1 MEYNM
6 SFLTAA
12 LVFLLF
18 ILYHFTS
25 QRKIENKKNRLFRF
39 FLYVGIMDVVFDI
52 ISSILIM
59 EKIPGTVGLLRLI
72 LTIFYMLQAA
82 FPCILLLYIT
92 THRKKIH
99 EQGTAFY
106 LCILPAAL
114 MEILVLF
121 NTVSGIFFRVSS
133 EGDYIHGPFYWGMY
147 FCAFF
152 YALLIVADSVLHY
165 REYGRTRFFIIWEF
179 ILITVICV
187 GIQAVHNDLL
197 MTGFGLGLGITVLYL
212 SINNPTQY
220 IDGLTGVFNIQGL
233 QEWGEQAMK
242 KGSLHAIAID
252 LHQLKKINMV
262 LSTDSGDHFLKNT
275 AAMLQDSAETPYIF
289 RTTSKRFIVFTYSLS
304 EYELLLSRIQEFFH
318 QTVQIQQREYQLSAI
333 ICGVINAHTLTSHDS
348 LLSYMDYLISLVPAS
363 DEAITIQGSESTWK
377 RFQFNKEV
385 ERYLPAA
392 IAEDLFEVY
401 YQPVFSLETGDYIS
415 LEALSR
421 LHHPSLGYV
430 PPDVF
435 ITAAEKN
442 GLITQISY
450 LQFRKICQFVKEN
463 IHIMDKIQNIKY
475 NLSPAQF
482 LKSGHIQE
490 LADVIHEY
498 GLPGSY
504 FQFEITETV
513 ATEYS
518 SKLYE
523 AISIFSKHGIGLC
536 LDDFGSGYANLD
548 TVLKLPFSVIKLDR
562 SLLQGILTSERAV
575 VFYKTIV
582 SVLQN
587 MGYKVVAEGVET
599 QEERDLLEQWGV
611 NMIQGYYFSKP
622 LCEADLLKKLK

>member
-6 SFLTAA
+6 SFLAAA
-12 LVFLLF
+12 LVFLLT
-18 ILYHFTS
+18 ILYHFS
-25 QRKIENKKNRLFRF
+25 NQKKIDNNRNRLFRF
-39 FLYVGIMDVVFDI
+39 FLYIGIMDIAFDI
-52 ISSILIM
+52 ISSLLIM
-59 EKIPGTVGLLRLI
+59 QKIPGTSSLLKLI

-92 THRKKIH
+92 THRKKMTEH
-99 EQGTAFY
+99 GTAFY

-121 NTVSGIFFRVSS
+121 NTISGIFFQVTS
-133 EGDYIHGPFYWGMY
+133 EGDYIHGPFYEVMY
-147 FCAFF
+147 FCAIF
-152 YALLIVADSVLHY
+152 YALLIVADSIIHY
-165 REYGRTRFFIIWEF
+165 KEYGKMRFYIIWEF
-179 ILITVICV
+179 ILITVVCV
-187 GIQAVHNDLL
+187 GIQAVYNNLL
-197 MTGFGLGLGITVLYL
+197 MTGFGLGLGVTVLYL
-212 SINNPTQY
+212 TINNPTQY
-220 IDGLTGVFNIQGL
+220 IDGLTGVFNIQGM
-233 QEWGEQAMK
+233 QEWGMQAMK

-262 LSTDSGDHFLKNT
+262 LSKEFGDLVLKTT
-275 AAMLQDSAETPYIF
+275 ANMLQEAAETPYIF

-304 EYELLLSRIQEFFH
+304 EYERVLAKIQNFFR
-318 QTVQIQQREYQLSAI
+318 QTVNIQQREYHLSAI
-333 ICGVINAHTLTSHDS
+333 ICGVINTHTLTSHDT
-348 LLSYMDYLISLVPAS
+348 LLSYVDYLISLVPPS
-363 DEAITIQGSESTWK
+363 DETSTIQGSENTWK

-385 ERYLPAA
+385 ERYLPDA

-401 YQPVFSLETGDYIS
+401 YQPVFSLETQNYVT

-421 LHHPSLGYV
+421 LHHPTLGYV
-430 PPDVF
+430 PPDIF

-442 GLITQISY
+442 GLISQISY
-450 LQFRKICQFVKEN
+450 LQFRKVCRFIKEN
-463 IHIMDKIQNIKY
+463 IYMMDKIQNIKY

-490 LADVIHEY
+490 LVDVIHEY

-504 FQFEITETV
+504 FQFEITETA

-518 SKLYE
+518 NKLYE

-548 TVLKLPFSVIKLDR
+548 TVLRLPFSVIKLDR
-562 SLLQGILTSERAV
+562 SLLQGILINERTL

-582 SVLQN
+582 SVLQS

-599 QEERDLLEQWGV
+599 QEERDLLAKWGV
-611 NMIQGYYFSKP
+611 NMIQGYYFSRP
-622 LCEADLLKKLK
+622 LCEADLLKKLA

>member
-1 MEYNM
+1 MKYNM
-6 SFLTAA
+6 SFLAAA

-18 ILYHFTS
+18 ILYHFS
-25 QRKIENKKNRLFRF
+25 NQKKIESRRNRLFRF
-39 FLYVGIMDVVFDI
+39 FLYVGIMDIVFDI
-52 ISSILIM
+52 ISSVLIVQ
-59 EKIPGTVGLLRLI
+59 KIPGTSGLLKLI

-92 THRKKIH
+92 THRKKMNEH
-99 EQGTAFY
+99 GTAFY
-106 LCILPAAL
+106 LSILPAAL

-121 NTVSGIFFRVSS
+121 NTISGIFFRISS
-133 EGDYIHGPFYWGMY
+133 EGDYIHGPFYEGMY
-147 FCAFF
+147 FCAIF
-152 YALLIVADSVLHY
+152 YSLLIVADSIIHY
-165 REYGRTRFFIIWEF
+165 REYGKTRFFIIWEF

-212 SINNPTQY
+212 TINNPTQY
-220 IDGLTGVFNIQGL
+220 IDGLTGVFNIQCM
-233 QEWGEQAMK
+233 QEWSEQAMK
-242 KGSLHAIAID
+242 KGSLHAIAVD

-262 LSTDSGDHFLKNT
+262 LSTDFGDHILKTT
-275 AAMLQDSAETPYIF
+275 ADMLQEAAETPYIF
-289 RTTSKRFIVFTYSLS
+289 RTTSKRFVVFTYSLS
-304 EYELLLSRIQEFFH
+304 EYEQVLTKIQNFFH
-318 QTVQIQQREYQLSAI
+318 QTVNIHQREYHLSAI
-333 ICGVINAHTLTSHDS
+333 ICGVINAHTLTTHDT

-363 DEAITIQGSESTWK
+363 DEAITIQGSENIWK

-401 YQPVFSLETGDYIS
+401 YQPVFSLETRGYIT

-421 LHHPSLGYV
+421 LHHPDLGYV
-430 PPDVF
+430 PPDIF

-450 LQFRKICQFVKEN
+450 LQFRKICHFIKEN
-463 IHIMDKIQNIKY
+463 IYIMDKIQNIKY

-482 LKSGHIQE
+482 LKNGHIQE
-490 LADVIHEY
+490 LVDVIHEY

-518 SKLYE
+518 NKLYE
-523 AISIFSKHGIGLC
+523 AISVFSKHNIGLC

-548 TVLKLPFSVIKLDR
+548 TVLRLPFSVIKLDR

-582 SVLQN
+582 SVLQS

-611 NMIQGYYFSKP
+611 NMIQGYYFSRP
-622 LCEADLLKKLK
+622 LCETDLLKKLI